1 MALVELLSTPLK
13 RQSHEHHLWDVDVN
27 EKHNVKSRKAHMVG
41 VVVVKWLI
49 VAHQHHPN
57 THHQVFPKTTHSSH
71 LCWLFHP
78 CNHPLKEGTWWL
90 CVSEETA
97 KTVIEEW
104 KGVF

>member
-1 MALVELLSTPLK
+1 MTLVEWLCTQLE

-27 EKHNVKSRKAHMVG
+27 GKHNVKSRKAHMVG

-57 THHQVFPKTTHSSH
+57 THHQVVPKNNTLITLVLVFPSMGS
-71 LCWLFHP
+71 
-78 CNHPLKEGTWWL
+78 PLKEGKGWL
-90 CVSEETA
+90 RVSEETA